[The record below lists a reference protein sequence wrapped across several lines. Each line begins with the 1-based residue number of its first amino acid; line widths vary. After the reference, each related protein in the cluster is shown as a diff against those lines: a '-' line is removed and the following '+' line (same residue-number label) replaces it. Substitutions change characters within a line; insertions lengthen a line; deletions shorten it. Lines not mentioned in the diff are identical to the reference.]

1 MSKHLGRE
9 IKDEAKTVDK
19 LEDEPA
25 HGKGVRVV
33 IIIEETNDEIR
44 SCIQGV
50 KVVTLGRQN

>member
-19 LEDEPA
+19 LQDEPA

-44 SCIQGV
+44 SCIL
-50 KVVTLGRQN
+50 K